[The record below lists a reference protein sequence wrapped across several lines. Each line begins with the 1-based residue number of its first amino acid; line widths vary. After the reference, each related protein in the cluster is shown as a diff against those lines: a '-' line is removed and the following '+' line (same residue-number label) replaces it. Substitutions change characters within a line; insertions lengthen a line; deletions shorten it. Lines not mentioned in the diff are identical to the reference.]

1 MIENST
7 LIKVKNRDNGTVG
20 YTIPDLGNLHRNFMP
35 GEEKE
40 VTMDELRK
48 LSWLP
53 GGNELIENY
62 LIIEN
67 QAALQELVP
76 HVEPEYYYTEQ
87 DIKNILLAG
96 SLDQLKDCLDFAPLG
111 VIELVKSL
119 AVELKINDLAK
130 RQYILEKTG
139 FNVTNAIIVNEETN
153 KNDTS
158 SSEESHRRA
167 APINQTSVTSQ
178 QRRSPAPQTY
188 KVVSIDSEKE

>member
-1 MIENST
+1 MFIIIFT
-7 LIKVKNRDNGTVG
+7 LINKTKKIEGINLSNTEGLEPLFKNKQEHDEFVNRHNKSKVTK
-20 YTIPDLGNLHRNFMP
+20 
-35 GEEKE
+35 K
-40 VTMDELRK
+40 
-48 LSWLP
+48 
-53 GGNELIENY
+53 
-62 LIIEN
+62 
-67 QAALQELVP
+67 
-76 HVEPEYYYTEQ
+76 

-167 APINQTSVTSQ
+167 APINQAPVTSQ